1 MFYTALDLTSNE
13 DFLVDVNYIRRG
25 LARNED
31 EFYDLTESELSVIW
45 HAPFYATN
53 KDVLKAGDLAGY
65 LYVDRTIDP
74 LDAVTFE
81 QAALTDM
88 TTYKPA
94 NAIIEHIVSQLKDG
108 MVIPVAVGVS
118 GGSRD
123 DFLYDKL
130 DLLLVSILDAG
141 YDIVSVSEL
150 VQE

>member
-1 MFYTALDLTSNE
+1 
-13 DFLVDVNYIRRG
+13 
-25 LARNED
+25 
-31 EFYDLTESELSVIW
+31 
-45 HAPFYATN
+45 
-53 KDVLKAGDLAGY
+53 VLEAGDLAGY

-74 LDAVTFE
+74 LDAITFE

-88 TTYKPA
+88 NTYKPA

-130 DLLLVSILDAG
+130 DLLLVAILDAG
-141 YDIVSVSEL
+141 YDIVSISEL
-150 VQE
+150 LQE